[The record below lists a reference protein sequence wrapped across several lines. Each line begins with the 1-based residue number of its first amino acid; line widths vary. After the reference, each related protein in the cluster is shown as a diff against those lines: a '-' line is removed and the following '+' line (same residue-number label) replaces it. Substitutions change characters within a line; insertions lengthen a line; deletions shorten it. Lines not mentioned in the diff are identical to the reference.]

1 MQAIATTVELLR
13 SWLERLLN
21 ELCLVKRFVQ
31 NCVRCDL
38 NVSVG
43 SAP

>member
-1 MQAIATTVELLR
+1 MQAIAMNVVLPKG
-13 SWLERLLN
+13 WLGGLIN

-43 SAP
+43 NAS